1 MTSYSWMM
9 TLQVGHLQLHSPSQV
24 HLQEHIP
31 ISNNPI
37 YQVSTY
43 TLSMQ
48 MLWTFWFPEHQSELL
63 QRNIIEKTSV
73 VYQWWFWASL
83 QLLSFGYPG
92 GQKSGTWAGNL
103 KIFWWKHQMLIDTCA
118 FLLICSGVVVSS
130 KAQLQTTVEF
140 SKVYYNIHPR
150 WWHRGSSC
158 LLAFLYR
165 KAAHKTQKKLLGFIK
180 ENRQTFYSTT
190 ARHYCVPLM
199 QVVIS

>member
-1 MTSYSWMM
+1 MTDSEH
-9 TLQVGHLQLHSPSQV
+9 QHSIWI
-24 HLQEHIP
+24 LLFWP
-31 ISNNPI
+31 ICWWLLILGWWLCRWGIFSSILLLRSIFKNTFLSPNNPI

-48 MLWTFWFPEHQSELL
+48 MLWTFWFPEHQSKLL

-73 VYQWWFWASL
+73 AYQWCFWASP

-92 GQKSGTWAGNL
+92 GQKSGTQAENL

-140 SKVYYNIHPR
+140 SKVY
-150 WWHRGSSC
+150 
-158 LLAFLYR
+158 
-165 KAAHKTQKKLLGFIK
+165 
-180 ENRQTFYSTT
+180 
-190 ARHYCVPLM
+190 
-199 QVVIS
+199 